1 MAIGGAPFLAPT
13 LPHGPP
19 TEEKNAG
26 AGLTPRAVGGRN
38 AAPSYTASRHVRLQG
53 GRPISNRGW
62 SEAEPAEHTHPT
74 CIASKRRACH
84 APPRAW
90 RPHHLPCTN
99 FGKAQVRLRL
109 GKVRKTKLS
118 LTFLSPCTNFGR
130 AQVRLRLGKV
140 RKTKLSLTFLLPC
153 TNFGRAQVRLRLG
166 KVRKTKLSLTFLSPC
181 TNFAGPRTMVC
192 AD

>member
-118 LTFLSPCTNFGR
+118 LAFLS
-130 AQVRLRLGKV
+130 
-140 RKTKLSLTFLLPC
+140 SC